1 MNLRWLV
8 SPTVRTAGAMRK
20 HVHKILDAQR
30 DILSD
35 QAISAV
41 DGALGEVKSALATG
55 ADDKS
60 LKERM
65 TSLENA
71 ANKWLKPYPNAG
83 IRENV
88 EVLLVALAVALAIR
102 TFFLQ
107 PFKIPTG
114 SMQPTL
120 FGVTPGPNSP
130 QARIQPD
137 LVIPGAVARFFDYW
151 IKGDSYFDIVA
162 PEDGQL
168 QAVRPPQHLL
178 LFNLKQQY
186 AFNNRWYT
194 VWFPPDDL
202 FERVGYRFEQFASPM
217 DQSRSVYSS
226 PYAKAGDP
234 NPPIKAG
241 DPILRLKATA
251 GDHLFVDRISYNFRH
266 PDRGEIVVFET
277 KGIPEEMRMR
287 YGIPGDQFYIKR
299 LVALG
304 GEHVQIGDDRHLII
318 DGHRLDTNTPHFENV
333 YNFDL
338 NAPPQESHYEGHWKG
353 AYKGPGYPM
362 PQDLSPLFT
371 DAPDGVFT
379 VRPSYCMMMGDNTLN
394 SLDSRFWGDIGETN
408 VIGKYFFVYWPF
420 SSRFGWSLR

>member
-8 SPTVRTAGAMRK
+8 SSTVRGANAMRK
-20 HVHKILDAQR
+20 HVQKILDAQR
-30 DILSD
+30 DILSE
-35 QAISAV
+35 QAISVVETAVGAVKNAV
-41 DGALGEVKSALATG
+41 DTG
-55 ADDKS
+55 ADDEVLNKQ
-60 LKERM
+60 M
-65 TSLENA
+65 VNLESA
-71 ANKWLKPYPNAG
+71 ATKWLKPYPNAA

-88 EVLLVALAVALAIR
+88 EVLLVALAVALGIR

-120 FGVTPGPNSP
+120 FGVTPGPNSA
-130 QARIQPD
+130 QMGNQPD

-151 IKGDSYFDIVA
+151 IKGDSYFNIVA

-168 QAVRPPQHLL
+168 QAVRQPQHLL

-186 AFNNRWYT
+186 EFNNRWYT

-202 FERVGYRFEQFASPM
+202 FERVGYRFDMFASPV
-217 DQSRSVYSS
+217 DLSRNVYSS
-226 PYAKAGDP
+226 PNAKSGDP
-234 NPPIKAG
+234 NPPMKAG

-266 PDRGEIVVFET
+266 PTRGEIVVFET
-277 KGIPEEMRMR
+277 KGIPEEMRSR

-333 YNFDL
+333 YGFDL
-338 NAPPQESHYEGHWKG
+338 NALPQESHYEGHWKG
-353 AYKGPGYPM
+353 PYKGPGYPA

-371 DAPDGVFT
+371 DSPGGVYT
-379 VRPSYCMMMGDNTLN
+379 VRPGNVMMMGDNTLN

-408 VIGKYFFVYWPF
+408 VVGKYFFVYWPF
-420 SSRFGWSLR
+420 SSRFGWGVR